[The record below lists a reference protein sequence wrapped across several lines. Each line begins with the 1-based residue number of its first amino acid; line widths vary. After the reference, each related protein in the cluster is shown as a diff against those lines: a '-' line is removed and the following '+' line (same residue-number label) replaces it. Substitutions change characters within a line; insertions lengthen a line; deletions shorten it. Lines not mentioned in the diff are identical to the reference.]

1 MRHVI
6 VPGVRSALTLLPLDP
21 SAASTALG
29 SSAPS
34 GAVGRAERLGAL
46 VHALEQACDVLAF
59 PGLDTCRS
67 TKLEPSRD
75 IAGRRSSVL
84 RRLANPARRII
95 VVTTPE
101 AAMERPSPRRK
112 AGHRSALLSRW
123 EVHSSDVADLWVPE
137 LNLPIPDLLPESYVQ
152 SDAVRLD
159 IYSRIAKCRTR
170 DELKRLEE
178 ETGRRFGRLPPEAA
192 TSSR

>member
-1 MRHVI
+1 LGLLALYLLWQWRKSAGKGI
-6 VPGVRSALTLLPLDP
+6 VFLPEVRT
-21 SAASTALG
+21 G
-29 SSAPS
+29 RS
-34 GAVGRAERLGAL
+34 GWAL

-101 AAMERPSPRRK
+101 AAMERPSPAEKLVTDQPCSQGGRCIGPR
-112 AGHRSALLSRW
+112 AN
-123 EVHSSDVADLWVPE
+123 SSDVADLWVPE